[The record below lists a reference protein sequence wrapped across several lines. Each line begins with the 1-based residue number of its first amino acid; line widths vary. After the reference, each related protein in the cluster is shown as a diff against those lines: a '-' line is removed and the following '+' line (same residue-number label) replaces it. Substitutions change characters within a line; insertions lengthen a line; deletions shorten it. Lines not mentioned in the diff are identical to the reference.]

1 VIESPWAIKS
11 QYDNVDYN
19 NEDCIGASP
28 SPPLFV
34 FGRAIVSSFAI
45 TTFAYTCHTNIFP
58 IRVEL
63 VRPLELRM
71 RKIFNRAVGLEWIMY
86 MCMGIFG
93 YLSMMDNPQELIT
106 ERKAPSEFGSLDLA
120 MLIGTMAMTLNLVI
134 ALPVNI
140 NPCRIQIL
148 NVMKID
154 PYGEFNK
161 TRHIAITG
169 ICLFSSAALAL
180 VYPQVAAAFGILGG
194 TCSTLLGITFPIA
207 IYLHLSKDPMSH
219 PLNII
224 MLIVAVVFTCAG
236 FSGAVIVLG
245 FQPTP
250 SSAC

>member
-1 VIESPWAIKS
+1 
-11 QYDNVDYN
+11 
-19 NEDCIGASP
+19 
-28 SPPLFV
+28 
-34 FGRAIVSSFAI
+34 
-45 TTFAYTCHTNIFP
+45 
-58 IRVEL
+58 
-63 VRPLELRM
+63 M

-161 TRHIAITG
+161 TRHIVITAV
-169 ICLFSSAALAL
+169 CLFSSAALAL

-245 FQPTP
+245 FQPSP
-250 SSAC
+250 VSAC